1 MSKDKV
7 TQSEDLLTQEEFKQI
22 ADLVSPTPMLD
33 EDGMPIKDE
42 AGNLKYEEVNPED
55 VKYINDVLFHKKVDV
70 GLVIQLA
77 TLFVNNLRQFTINNF
92 QGLMDTQEIQKRIAQ
107 KMGVTR
113 EIEEE
118 VVSKFNKEVQEQELK
133 AAEQIKKANAEK
145 KAKESKVKKS
155 K

>member
-1 MSKDKV
+1 MSKSKV

-33 EDGMPIKDE
+33 EDGMPVKDE

-92 QGLMDTQEIQKRIAQ
+92 QGLMDTQEIQKRIAHELGAT
-107 KMGVTR
+107 K
-113 EIEEE
+113 EIEDK
-118 VVSKFNKEVQEQELK
+118 VVSKFNKEVKDQEAK
-133 AAEQIKKANAEK
+133 AAAQIKKANAEK
-145 KAKESKVKKS
+145 KSKK
-155 K
+155 

>member
-1 MSKDKV
+1 MSKNKV
-7 TQSEDLLTQEEFKQI
+7 AQSEDLLTQEEFKKI

-33 EDGMPIKDE
+33 EDGMPVKDE
-42 AGNLKYEEVNPED
+42 AGNLRYEEVNPDD

-92 QGLMDTQEIQKRIAQ
+92 QGLMDTQEIQKRIAHEIGAT
-107 KMGVTR
+107 K
-113 EIEEE
+113 EIEDK
-118 VVSKFNKEVQEQELK
+118 VVSKFNKEVEDQEAK
-133 AAEQIKKANAEK
+133 AAAQIKKANAEK
-145 KAKESKVKKS
+145 KAKESKDKNS

>member
-1 MSKDKV
+1 MSKNKV
-7 TQSEDLLTQEEFKQI
+7 AQSEDLLTQEEFKKI

-33 EDGMPIKDE
+33 EDGMPVKDE
-42 AGNLKYEEVNPED
+42 AGNLKYEEVNPDD

-92 QGLMDTQEIQKRIAQ
+92 QGLMDTQEIQKRIAHEIGAT
-107 KMGVTR
+107 K
-113 EIEEE
+113 EIEDK
-118 VVSKFNKEVQEQELK
+118 VVSKFNKEVEDQEAK
-133 AAEQIKKANAEK
+133 AAAQIKKANAEK
-145 KAKESKVKKS
+145 KAKESKDKNS

>member
-1 MSKDKV
+1 MSKNKV
-7 TQSEDLLTQEEFKQI
+7 AQSEDLLTQEEFKQI

-92 QGLMDTQEIQKRIAQ
+92 QGLMDTQEIQKRIAHEIGAT
-107 KMGVTR
+107 K
-113 EIEEE
+113 EIEDK
-118 VVSKFNKEVQEQELK
+118 VVSKFNKEVEDQEAK
-133 AAEQIKKANAEK
+133 AAAQIKKANADK
-145 KAKESKVKKS
+145 KARNK
-155 K
+155 